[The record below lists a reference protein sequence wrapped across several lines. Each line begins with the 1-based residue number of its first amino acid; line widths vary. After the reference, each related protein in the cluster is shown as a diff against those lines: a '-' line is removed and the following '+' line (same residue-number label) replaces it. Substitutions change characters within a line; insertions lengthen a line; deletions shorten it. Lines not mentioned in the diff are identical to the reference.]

1 MENYR
6 PAIGTLIEDLD
17 TPCLMVDLDAL
28 EHNFDV
34 IAETYR
40 DTVCKLREH
49 GKNIKSP
56 VVGRMQIEAGGTV
69 GGVCCAKA
77 SEAEVMVEGGITN
90 ILVTNQVVTRDKIA
104 RLCGLAKRADIKVA
118 VDNPGNLQGL
128 SEVADAHNATLG
140 VVIEVDTSMSRGGI
154 RSIAEG
160 VQLAKQSVAL
170 PGLAFRGVMS
180 HQTLGRKPSDRES
193 RFLEGRRYIQMCLDV
208 KDAIEAEGIP
218 VEIVS
223 SGETWTIDVAPTIP
237 GVTEVQ
243 GGTYALMAPHNA
255 MAGEFE
261 VAGLVLA
268 SVVSTP
274 RPGTAI
280 GDVGSRGMSGLGVPV
295 LVGVPGVSVE
305 SLHEE
310 HIVLHSEGPMPLK
323 PGDKLMLQ
331 PGHQDMMVNRW
342 DHYMAVRDG
351 RVEEVWD
358 IPGRGCSQ

>member
-6 PAIGTLIEDLD
+6 PAIGTPIQDLD

-28 EHNFDV
+28 EHNFEV

-56 VVGRMQIEAGGTV
+56 LVGRMQIEAGGTV

-90 ILVTNQVVTRDKIA
+90 ILVTNQVVAKDKIA

-118 VDNPGNLQGL
+118 VDNPRNLQGL
-128 SEVADAHNATLG
+128 SEVAAAHAASLG
-140 VVIEVDTSMSRGGI
+140 IVIEVDTSMSRAGI
-154 RSIAEG
+154 RSIGEG
-160 VQLAKQSVAL
+160 VELAKQSVAL

-180 HQTLGRKPSDRES
+180 HQTLGRKPSDREN
-193 RFLEGRRYIQMCLDV
+193 RFIEGRRYIQMCLDV

-255 MAGEFE
+255 MKGVFE
-261 VAGLVLA
+261 VAGVVLA

-280 GDVGSRGMSGLGVPV
+280 GDVGSRAMSGLGVPL

-310 HIVLHSEGPMPLK
+310 HVFLQSEGTMPLK

-351 RVEEVWD
+351 WVEEVWD

>member
-6 PAIGTLIEDLD
+6 PAIGTPIQDLD

-56 VVGRMQIEAGGTV
+56 VMGRMQIEAGGTV

-118 VDNPGNLQGL
+118 VDNPSNLLGL
-128 SEVADAHNATLG
+128 SEVADAHDATLG
-140 VVIEVDTSMSRGGI
+140 IVIEVDTSMSRGGI

-180 HQTLGRKPSDRES
+180 HQTLGGKPPDREN
-193 RFLEGRRYIQMCLDV
+193 RFIEGRRYIQMCLDV

-218 VEIVS
+218 V
-223 SGETWTIDVAPTIP
+223 GDRLLWRDVDDRRGADDTGRNRGP
-237 GVTEVQ
+237 GRHLRPDGPAQ
-243 GGTYALMAPHNA
+243 CDGWGFR
-255 MAGEFE
+255 GCW
-261 VAGLVLA
+261 
-268 SVVSTP
+268 P
-274 RPGTAI
+274 RPGERSQHAAPRH
-280 GDVGSRGMSGLGVPV
+280 GNRGRRL
-295 LVGVPGVSVE
+295 
-305 SLHEE
+305 
-310 HIVLHSEGPMPLK
+310 
-323 PGDKLMLQ
+323 
-331 PGHQDMMVNRW
+331 PGHERPWRARPSGCPRGQRRVTARGARRPQVGGPDAVEARRQAHAAAWPPGHDGQSLGPLHGGARW
-342 DHYMAVRDG
+342 
-351 RVEEVWD
+351 
-358 IPGRGCSQ
+358 PG